1 MKLLLDNNLSPQLVD
16 LLAVRGHEVEHVRDH
31 GMHAAT
37 DEDVMELAARTGA
50 WS

>member
-1 MKLLLDNNLSPQLVD
+1 MRLLLDNNLAPR
-16 LLAVRGHEVEHVRDH
+16 LAVLLLEAGHDTEHVRDH

-37 DEDVMELAARTGA
+37 DEQ